1 MPTMTEQE
9 VEETMA
15 FIDSLDVWE
24 LAALFP
30 EMVENPEM
38 LVALSNASTRPSS
51 PR

>member
-1 MPTMTEQE
+1 MPTMSEEE
-9 VEETMA
+9 VAETMA
-15 FIDSLDVWE
+15 YIESLDEWE

-30 EMVENPEM
+30 EMLGNPEM